1 MFPRVSDAQDVCAG
15 FPGVCQSRR
24 TQSLQGVSGALVVTQ
39 RPLLDGAGL
48 AGAELSTQP
57 RLYRNH
63 FLSLRF
69 GGRAGL

>member
-1 MFPRVSDAQDVCAG
+1 MCA
-15 FPGVCQSRR
+15 PGSRR
-24 TQSLQGVSGALVVTQ
+24 LPVSAIQSLQGVSGALVVTQ
-39 RPLLDGAGL
+39 RRLLDGMGL

-69 GGRAGL
+69 GGRSGL

>member
-1 MFPRVSDAQDVCAG
+1 M
-15 FPGVCQSRR
+15 
-24 TQSLQGVSGALVVTQ
+24 QGVSDALVVTQ
-39 RPLLDGAGL
+39 RPLLDGTGL

-69 GGRAGL
+69 GGRSGL

>member
-1 MFPRVSDAQDVCAG
+1 MQSVSD
-15 FPGVCQSRR
+15 
-24 TQSLQGVSGALVVTQ
+24 ALVVTQ
-39 RPLLDGAGL
+39 RPLLDGTGL

-69 GGRAGL
+69 GGRSGL